1 MATKSLF
8 GFEVECKLDAAVE
21 TVAAECKEDDDDGGD
36 ERDGDGDGDGNGDGN
51 GDGDGNGNEDE
62 LSIACKKKKTKSD
75 FLEGDIVM
83 IKFRESPYLGFVK
96 ELCGMKAKIIPL
108 RESDAETCSWVKA
121 GNAVTKAAWECIK
134 LPARL
139 ADMKICI

>member
-21 TVAAECKEDDDDGGD
+21 TVAAECKDDDDDDGGD
-36 ERDGDGDGDGNGDGN
+36 ERDGDGDGN
-51 GDGDGNGNEDE
+51 GNGNEDE